1 MKKTTKKVQD
11 TGAVKVIP
19 PYPRWVKICFALM
32 WGLFVSITGLFVSI
46 LVMATLDILAGIR
59 ISNALI
65 FPLLG
70 LFALLTL
77 IVSGYGVYR
86 AFRYFPRRAFC
97 VLALLV
103 IVGGILFL
111 LPALIQKRAIV
122 VFQNARSILFL
133 VLGGL
138 IVGQGI
144 LALFWKK
151 VRKLGWF
158 IFYTALSTT
167 LAITGLVIDYVTRDQ
182 VGDSEV
188 FHNVDCTKV
197 DCGLVY
203 QYCGLTFASYTSFYG
218 YGTCPQDKPFE
229 IKDSLGDGFG
239 ELSGDPYCFSCYDP
253 EDFPLDKITASMPEI
268 CPNRVRRK
276 EINKIF
282 GSFCYVMKSIL
293 IKE

>member
-19 PYPRWVKICFALM
+19 PYPRWVKICFALV
-32 WGLFVSITGLFVSI
+32 WVLLIVFSLLVGLLEIEDSITIGLVLGVS
-46 LVMATLDILAGIR
+46 
-59 ISNALI
+59 
-65 FPLLG
+65 
-70 LFALLTL
+70 LLTL
-77 IVSGYGVYR
+77 SVVSGYGVSR
-86 AFRYFPRRAFC
+86 AFKYFPRRAFC

-103 IVGGILFL
+103 IVGGILLL

-122 VFQNARSILFL
+122 VFQNARGILFL

-138 IVGQGI
+138 TVGQGI

-151 VRKLGWF
+151 VRKWGWF
-158 IFYTALSTT
+158 IFYTALFSI
-167 LAITGLVIDYVTRDQ
+167 LAITGQVIDYVTRDQ
-182 VGDSEV
+182 VGDSKV

-203 QYCGLTFASYTSFYG
+203 HYCGTSFSLYTSLYG

-229 IKDSLGDGFG
+229 IKNSLGDGFG

-253 EDFPLDKITASMPEI
+253 EDFPLDSTTASMPEI

>member
-1 MKKTTKKVQD
+1 MKKNKKTIQD
-11 TGAVKVIP
+11 NANSTKVIP
-19 PYPRWVKICFALM
+19 PYPRWVKICCAIVYWLIAI
-32 WGLFVSITGLFVSI
+32 LFVGLV
-46 LVMATLDILAGIR
+46 LDFR
-59 ISNALI
+59 ISVEELFFDLLMGSLFPAMLLI
-65 FPLLG
+65 G
-70 LFALLTL
+70 
-77 IVSGYGVYR
+77 GYGIYR
-86 AFRYFPRRAFC
+86 AFKYFPRRAFC

-111 LPALIQKRAIV
+111 LPALFQKRAIV
-122 VFQNARSILFL
+122 VFQNARGILFL
-133 VLGGL
+133 VWIGL
-138 IVGQGI
+138 IVGHGI

-151 VRKLGWF
+151 TRKLGWF
-158 IFYTALSTT
+158 IFYTALFITI
-167 LAITGLVIDYVTRDQ
+167 AITEQVIDYVTRDDA
-182 VGDSEV
+182 GDGGV

-203 QYCGLTFASYTSFYG
+203 QYCGTSFSLYTSLYG

-253 EDFPLDKITASMPEI
+253 EDFPLDSTTASMPEI

-293 IKE
+293 KKESKNE